1 MYVSDKANVV
11 KYQE

>member
-1 MYVSDKANVV
+1 MYVFDKANVV